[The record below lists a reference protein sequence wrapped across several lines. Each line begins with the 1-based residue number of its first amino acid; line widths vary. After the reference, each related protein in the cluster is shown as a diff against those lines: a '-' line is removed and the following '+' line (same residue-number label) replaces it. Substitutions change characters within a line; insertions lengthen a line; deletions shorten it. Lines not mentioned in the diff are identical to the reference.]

1 MSLKA
6 LTQQER
12 SEALLK
18 AAQAR
23 AVRAE
28 AKARLKSGETSVAEI
43 IKAGSEDPA
52 IARLRVRDLLEAL
65 PGVGP
70 VRAAAIMKEL
80 GIAASRRV
88 RGLGVHQA
96 RALIDFVDDK

>member
-1 MSLKA
+1 VSLRA
-6 LTQQER
+6 LTTQER
-12 SEALLK
+12 TEALLK

-23 AVRAE
+23 ARRAE
-28 AKARLKSGETSVAEI
+28 AKARLKSGHATIAEI
-43 IKAGSEDPA
+43 IKAGAEDPA
-52 IARLRVRDLLEAL
+52 IARLRVADLLEAL
-65 PGVGP
+65 PGIGP
-70 VRAAAIMKEL
+70 VRAALIMKEI